1 MYRNR
6 RSIESDL
13 ISPQPIFGPPPKEAD
28 ESLKYHAKLSQHGF
42 ARNHNWVSP
51 YPPLLRPSLGLNPLQ
66 TLDHIVMDR
75 DSGVSVRFGLNPN
88 PEIAA
93 IFPHPFH
100 LTYVVTL
107 TKHELSTDIH
117 VVNPDPKKSITGA
130 VAAAA
135 EAVTS
140 ALPTS
145 ITGTEQ
151 KTPQSVDDAATHELK
166 FQALFHTYLRVDD
179 ASKVKIKGLKSE
191 LTYLD
196 KVGGPWTER
205 KWEGGDLVIDKQVD
219 R

>member
-1 MYRNR
+1 
-6 RSIESDL
+6 
-13 ISPQPIFGPPPKEAD
+13 
-28 ESLKYHAKLSQHGF
+28 
-42 ARNHNWVSP
+42 
-51 YPPLLRPSLGLNPLQ
+51 
-66 TLDHIVMDR
+66 MDR

-93 IFPHPFH
+93 KFPHPFH

-117 VVNPDPKKSITGA
+117 VVNPDPKKSLTGTIA
-130 VAAAA
+130 TAAGT
-135 EAVTS
+135 VVS
-140 ALPTS
+140 ALPDS
-145 ITGTEQ
+145 VTGTEQ
-151 KTPQSVDDAATHELK
+151 KTPQSVDEAAASHDLK

-179 ASKVKIKGLKSE
+179 ASKVKIKGLKQG

-205 KWEGGDLVIDKQVD
+205 KWDGGDLVIDKQVD